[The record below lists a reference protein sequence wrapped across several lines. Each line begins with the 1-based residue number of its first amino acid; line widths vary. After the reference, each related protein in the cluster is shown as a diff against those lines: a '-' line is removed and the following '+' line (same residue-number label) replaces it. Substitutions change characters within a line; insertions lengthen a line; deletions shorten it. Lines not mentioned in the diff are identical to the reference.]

1 MSRNRSFK
9 SFVIVLLLAA
19 LAAAQD
25 VASFEKRTTVK
36 KLDNGL
42 TVVICERPEAPV
54 FSFFTHVDAG
64 SVQDPLGQ
72 TGLAHMFEHMAF
84 KGTDKIGT
92 KDYAAEKVAL
102 EKVEQTY
109 AAYIAERDKPVGR
122 DEKKLK
128 DLEKAWKDA
137 VAEADKYVKPNEF
150 PQIVEINGG
159 EDLNAN
165 TSDDETNYFYSFP
178 ENRLELWAYLESE
191 RFLHPVMREFYKER
205 NVVIEERRMRV
216 DSNPIGRLL
225 EQFTTAA
232 FQAHEYH
239 RPTIGWMSDLNSFS
253 ATDAKKFFDEYY
265 IPSNMVVTVVGDVK
279 ASETMPII
287 EKYFGR
293 IPSRPRPDERTTT
306 EPPQNAERRVVLQDM
321 SQPLYLEG
329 YHRPDYRSPDD
340 AVYDAIADLM
350 SSGRTSRLYRAL
362 VRDKKIAA
370 DSAGFT
376 GLPGNKYPHLFA
388 FYAFPLPGHKPEEM
402 ADAIHVEIEKLKNE
416 DISDEE
422 LKMIKT
428 RAKANLDPQPG
439 QQRRPGQQSGFIP
452 GALRRLARTV
462 PLRWTASTKSPKRTF
477 AAWLIKL
484 LFQPIVQWEL
494 SKPSPLLQQ
503 RTKKEERNENSSPAH
518 SPFDSSCHQR
528 GSSASRCASDELAA
542 DSDSASARVS
552 SSGAEA
558 HRTAEWHGDLSSGR
572 PRTPGHR
579 WHRTHPRRLAVRAR
593 EQSRNA
599 GYLRRSLAHRWN
611 QGANRGSTRRLP

>member
-1 MSRNRSFK
+1 MSYNRFLK
-9 SFVIVLLLAA
+9 SFAIVLVLAA

-25 VASFEKRTTVK
+25 LASFEKRTTVK
-36 KLDNGL
+36 TLDNGL

-92 KDYAAEKVAL
+92 TDYPAEKVAL
-102 EKVEQTY
+102 EKVEQVY

-122 DEKKLK
+122 DDQKVKELQ
-128 DLEKAWKDA
+128 KAWMDA
-137 VAEADKYVKPNEF
+137 VTDANKYVKPNEF
-150 PQIVEINGG
+150 PQIVEMNGG

-239 RPTIGWMSDLNSFS
+239 RPTIGWISDLNTFS
-253 ATDAKKFFDEYY
+253 ATDAKKFFDKYY
-265 IPSNMVVTVVGDVK
+265 IPSNMVVAVVGDVK
-279 ASETMPII
+279 ASDTMPVI

-293 IPSRPRPDERTTT
+293 IPSRAKPDERTTT
-306 EPPQNAERRVVLQDM
+306 EPPQNAERRVILQDM

-329 YHRPDYRSPDD
+329 YHRPDYRSADD

-350 SSGRTSRLYRAL
+350 SNGRTSRLYRAL

-370 DSAGFT
+370 DSAGFS

-388 FYAFPLPGHKPEEM
+388 FYAFPLPGHKPDEM
-402 ADAIHVEIEKLKNE
+402 AAAIHVEIEKLKNE
-416 DISDEE
+416 DITDEE

-428 RAKANLDPQPG
+428 RAKANLIRSLGSNEGLANNLAIYQSRYDDWRELFRSVDRIDKVSKADI
-439 QQRRPGQQSGFIP
+439 RRVATQTFVPTN
-452 GALRRLARTV
+452 RTV
-462 PLRWTASTKSPKRTF
+462 GIIETRVAPP
-477 AAWLIKL
+477 
-484 LFQPIVQWEL
+484 
-494 SKPSPLLQQ
+494 
-503 RTKKEERNENSSPAH
+503 PA
-518 SPFDSSCHQR
+518 DQK
-528 GSSASRCASDELAA
+528 G
-542 DSDSASARVS
+542 
-552 SSGAEA
+552 GA
-558 HRTAEWHGDLSSGR
+558 
-572 PRTPGHR
+572 
-579 WHRTHPRRLAVRAR
+579 
-593 EQSRNA
+593 Q
-599 GYLRRSLAHRWN
+599 
-611 QGANRGSTRRLP
+611 

>member
-9 SFVIVLLLAA
+9 SFAIVLLLAA
-19 LAAAQD
+19 VAAAQD

-109 AAYIAERDKPVGR
+109 AAYIAARDKPVGR

-128 DLEKAWKDA
+128 DLEKAWRDA

-293 IPSRPRPDERTTT
+293 IPSRPQPDERTTT
-306 EPPQNAERRVVLQDM
+306 EPPQNAERRVVLQDT

-428 RAKANLDPQPG
+428 RAKANLIRSLGSNEGLANNLALYQARYDDWRELFRSVDRIDKVTKADI
-439 QQRRPGQQSGFIP
+439 RRVANQTFVPTN
-452 GALRRLARTV
+452 RTV
-462 PLRWTASTKSPKRTF
+462 GIIETKP
-477 AAWLIKL
+477 AA
-484 LFQPIVQWEL
+484 
-494 SKPSPLLQQ
+494 
-503 RTKKEERNENSSPAH
+503 PAAN
-518 SPFDSSCHQR
+518 QK
-528 GSSASRCASDELAA
+528 G
-542 DSDSASARVS
+542 
-552 SSGAEA
+552 GA
-558 HRTAEWHGDLSSGR
+558 
-572 PRTPGHR
+572 
-579 WHRTHPRRLAVRAR
+579 
-593 EQSRNA
+593 Q
-599 GYLRRSLAHRWN
+599 
-611 QGANRGSTRRLP
+611 

>member
-1 MSRNRSFK
+1 MSYRALK
-9 SFVIVLLLAA
+9 SFAIVLILTA
-19 LAAAQD
+19 LATAQD
-25 VASFEKRTTVK
+25 ITSFEKRTTVK

-92 KDYAAEKVAL
+92 TDYAAEKVAL
-102 EKVEQTY
+102 EKVEQAY

-122 DEKKLK
+122 DEQKLK

-137 VAEADKYVKPNEF
+137 VTDANKYVKPNEF
-150 PQIVEINGG
+150 PQIVENNGG

-205 NVVIEERRMRV
+205 NVVIEERRMRT

-232 FQAHEYH
+232 FQAHPYH

-253 ATDAKKFFDEYY
+253 ATDAKQFFDKYY
-265 IPSNMVVTVVGDVK
+265 IPSNMVVAVVGDVK
-279 ASETMPII
+279 ASTTMPIV

-293 IPSRPRPDERTTT
+293 IPSRPQPDERTTT
-306 EPPQNAERRVVLQDM
+306 EPPQNSERRVVLQEM

-350 SSGRTSRLYRAL
+350 SEGRTSRLYRAL
-362 VRDKKIAA
+362 VRDKKIASF
-370 DSAGFT
+370 SAGFT

-388 FYAFPLPGHKPEEM
+388 FYAFPLPGHKPDEM

-422 LKMIKT
+422 LRMIKT
-428 RAKANLDPQPG
+428 RAKANLIRGLGSNEGLANSLALYQARYDDWRELFRSVDRIDKVSKADI
-439 QQRRPGQQSGFIP
+439 RRVANQTFVPTN
-452 GALRRLARTV
+452 RTV
-462 PLRWTASTKSPKRTF
+462 GIIETKTAAP
-477 AAWLIKL
+477 
-484 LFQPIVQWEL
+484 
-494 SKPSPLLQQ
+494 
-503 RTKKEERNENSSPAH
+503 
-518 SPFDSSCHQR
+518 
-528 GSSASRCASDELAA
+528 AA
-542 DSDSASARVS
+542 DQKG
-552 SSGAEA
+552 GA
-558 HRTAEWHGDLSSGR
+558 
-572 PRTPGHR
+572 
-579 WHRTHPRRLAVRAR
+579 
-593 EQSRNA
+593 Q
-599 GYLRRSLAHRWN
+599 
-611 QGANRGSTRRLP
+611 

>member
-9 SFVIVLLLAA
+9 SFAVVLLLAA
-19 LAAAQD
+19 VAAAQD

-109 AAYIAERDKPVGR
+109 AAYIAARDKPVGR

-128 DLEKAWKDA
+128 DLEKAWRDA

-293 IPSRPRPDERTTT
+293 IPSRPQPDERTTT

-428 RAKANLDPQPG
+428 RAKANLIRSLGSNEGLANNLALYQARYDDWRELFRSVDRIDKVTKADI
-439 QQRRPGQQSGFIP
+439 RRVANQTFV
-452 GALRRLARTV
+452 ATNRTV
-462 PLRWTASTKSPKRTF
+462 GIIETKP
-477 AAWLIKL
+477 AA
-484 LFQPIVQWEL
+484 
-494 SKPSPLLQQ
+494 
-503 RTKKEERNENSSPAH
+503 PAAN
-518 SPFDSSCHQR
+518 QK
-528 GSSASRCASDELAA
+528 G
-542 DSDSASARVS
+542 
-552 SSGAEA
+552 GA
-558 HRTAEWHGDLSSGR
+558 
-572 PRTPGHR
+572 
-579 WHRTHPRRLAVRAR
+579 
-593 EQSRNA
+593 Q
-599 GYLRRSLAHRWN
+599 
-611 QGANRGSTRRLP
+611 